1 MALNLFLIEAATE
14 MLFKLECGFCVFIP
28 CETGTWGIQR
38 RTFILHN
45 SNIIFWRKWC
55 SGSHWRQFNWFGLSE
70 FIWEWRLS
78 INNQL
83 DYVNIFFSKWHLVRR
98 KINSLPPFLSAKAF
112 THVILFSTYK
122 VSVQGELLVSPFG
135 KKSVLHRSTQG
146 YTWRERLKQRN
157 PSSLYLTTVTSFHW
171 KQTCLLSHFKEA
183 LSIPVSNIHLRGF
196 WEDGGV
202 GSAKNLPPHLDDNY
216 TGRICQM

>member
-1 MALNLFLIEAATE
+1 MTLNLFLIEAATE

-83 DYVNIFFSKWHLVRR
+83 DCVNIFFSKWHLVRR

-135 KKSVLHRSTQG
+135 KKSALHRSIFHIRNVMSLG
-146 YTWRERLKQRN
+146 LNLHGRMKPLVCCLALKIKFLLFIHLEALKLWL
-157 PSSLYLTTVTSFHW
+157 SEGI
-171 KQTCLLSHFKEA
+171 CLLCSLLIA
-183 LSIPVSNIHLRGF
+183 VS
-196 WEDGGV
+196 
-202 GSAKNLPPHLDDNY
+202 S
-216 TGRICQM
+216 